1 MSQSTDLALESWG
14 IPWELPVFSLRW
26 DPEEVGSK
34 ISKRTS
40 QQQDW
45 RTRQWEWGQEGQKQS
60 PPSIASALGC
70 HQKVWYPNSHM
81 SPRVIIWWMI
91 AALHPQFLASDFQLT
106 RMRRKCFVCFGIGLC
121 LLRRPPQDKVTVMM
135 TNFSRHTCLGQV
147 WGEFQKTPMK
157 PWMVSSVQKLHP
169 LNT

>member
-70 HQKVWYPNSHM
+70 HRKVWYPNSHM

-121 LLRRPPQDKVTVMM
+121 LLRRPPAGQSDSHDDKLFQTQLFRSGVRWVPENPYETMD
-135 TNFSRHTCLGQV
+135 
-147 WGEFQKTPMK
+147 GE
-157 PWMVSSVQKLHP
+157 
-169 LNT
+169 